1 MVSAT
6 LPPRTVRYEPR
17 GASAE
22 LFRHHEPE
30 VVVSGPAGTG
40 KTYCA
45 LWRLHLA
52 ALKYPGM
59 RAIIVRKTLESLTA
73 SALVTFQNRVLGSG
87 SYGVRPFGGS
97 KLKPAGFQYPNR
109 SELLIGG
116 LDKPEKVMSQEYD
129 LIYVNEA
136 TELTLEDWESLTT
149 RARYGV
155 LPYQQVFGDCNPQG
169 PGHWLYKRAQTGKTT
184 MLFSVHEDN
193 PALYDPV
200 TGWTEA
206 GTAYLSV
213 LDNLTGF
220 RRDRLRLGLWTAAEG
235 SVYPNFN
242 RQTHVRHLTEDDL
255 KGWNTILALDLGA
268 NNPTALLTIRYAG
281 DRIHIEREQH
291 RPMDAEEVKAAVL
304 AEYAATHAGF
314 VVADPSGKIVL
325 DTFSGSVSLR
335 LGQNEIVPGVSSVKA
350 ALPNLTVDPDCEHTI
365 EEFESYRYPPGA
377 RADRDIPEKKN
388 DHAMDALRYAVME
401 LAGPP
406 QEFPDGI
413 DYAGFFGQAGVSVGG
428 W

>member
-1 MVSAT
+1 MVTAS

-17 GASAE
+17 GASAD
-22 LFRHHEPE
+22 LFKHHEPE

-40 KTYCA
+40 KTFGA

-97 KLKPAGFQYPNR
+97 KLKPAGFQYANR
-109 SELLIGG
+109 SEILIGG

-136 TELTLEDWESLTT
+136 TECTLEDWESLTT

-169 PGHWLYKRAQTGKTT
+169 PGHWLYKRAQTKQLT
-184 MLFSVHEDN
+184 MLFSQHQDN

-206 GTAYLSV
+206 GTAYLAR
-213 LDNLTGF
+213 LGNLTGF
-220 RRDRLRLGLWTAAEG
+220 RRDRLLEGLWTAAEG
-235 SVYPNFN
+235 VVYPAFH
-242 RQTHVRHLTEDDL
+242 RQTHVKRVNCD
-255 KGWNTILALDLGA
+255 KWATILALDLGTR
-268 NNPTALLTIRYAG
+268 NPTAILTIRYSG
-281 DRIHIEREQH
+281 DHIHVEREH
-291 RPMDAEEVKAAVL
+291 YERGMSSDAITDAAVN
-304 AEYAATHAGF
+304 AYAASGASYI
-314 VVADPSGKIVL
+314 VVDPSAAGLIASLLQRGITARKADNDVKVGISRVTSIL
-325 DTFSGSVSLR
+325 DD
-335 LGQNEIVPGVSSVKA
+335 
-350 ALPNLTVDPDCEHTI
+350 LTVDPDCVNLI
-365 EEFESYRYPPGA
+365 EEFESYRYPTGGS
-377 RADRDIPEKKN
+377 RDANDVPVKDN
-388 DHAMDALRYAVME
+388 DHALDALRYAVME
-401 LAGPP
+401 LATPRP
-406 QEFPDGI
+406 TMVL
-413 DYAGFFGQAGVSVGG
+413 A
-428 W
+428 

>member
-1 MVSAT
+1 MVAT

-40 KTYCA
+40 KTYGA

-73 SALVTFQNRVLGSG
+73 SALVTFQNRVLSSG

-129 LIYVNEA
+129 LIYVNEV

-169 PGHWLYKRAQTGKTT
+169 PGHWLYKRAQSSKTT
-184 MLFSVHEDN
+184 MLFSVHQDN
-193 PALYDPV
+193 PALFDPV
-200 TGWTEA
+200 LGWTAA
-206 GTAYLSV
+206 GKAYLSR
-213 LDNLTGF
+213 LDSLTGF
-220 RRDRLRLGLWTAAEG
+220 RRDRLLLGQWTAAEG
-235 SVYPNFN
+235 AVYPAFN
-242 RQTHVRHLTEDDL
+242 RQTHVKAVDCS
-255 KGWNTILALDLGA
+255 GWNTILALDLGA
-268 NNPTALLTIRYAG
+268 SNPTVLLTIRHSG
-281 DRIHIEREQH
+281 ERIHIEREQY
-291 RPMDAEEVKAAVL
+291 RPMASAEIKASVM
-304 AEYAATHAGF
+304 AEYTATHADYL
-314 VVADPSGKIVL
+314 VADPSGKIVTDDL
-325 DTFSGSVSLR
+325 IGRITIR
-335 LGQNEIVPGVSSVKA
+335 KGQHEIVPGISRVTA
-350 ALPNLTVDPDCEHTI
+350 ALPNLTIDPDCEHTI
-365 EEFESYRYPPGA
+365 EEFETYRYPPGA
-377 RADRDIPEKKN
+377 RALNDVPEKRN

-401 LAGPP
+401 LATPP
-406 QEFPDGI
+406 VRPAI
-413 DYAGFFGQAGVSVGG
+413 L
-428 W
+428 

>member
-1 MVSAT
+1 MLAV

-17 GASAE
+17 GASAD

-40 KTYCA
+40 KTYGA

-87 SYGVRPFGGS
+87 AYGVRPFGGS

-169 PGHWLYKRAQTGKTT
+169 PGHWLYKRAQVDKTT

-193 PALYDPV
+193 PALFDPV
-200 TGWTEA
+200 RGWTDA
-206 GTAYLSV
+206 GTAYLSR
-213 LDNLTGF
+213 LDSLTGF

-242 RQTHVRHLTEDDL
+242 RQTHVKAVDCAD
-255 KGWNTILALDLGA
+255 WQSILAVDFGLNDPSVVLTVRHGA
-268 NNPTALLTIRYAG
+268 G
-281 DRIHIEREQH
+281 RIHIEREW
-291 RPMDAEEVKAAVL
+291 RATGVGSSALVAAAK
-304 AEYAATHAGF
+304 AEYARCRAQYVVYDPAGAQIAADFAPAGMTGRKADHAI
-314 VVADPSGKIVL
+314 VSGIQ
-325 DTFSGSVSLR
+325 R
-335 LGQNEIVPGVSSVKA
+335 LTA
-350 ALPNLTVDPDCEHTI
+350 ALPALTVDPSCEGLI
-365 EEFESYRYPPGA
+365 EEMEMYRYPNNGRDVPL
-377 RADRDIPEKKN
+377 DRDNHGP
-388 DHAMDALRYAVME
+388 DALRYAVME
-401 LAGPP
+401 LARGDNDP
-406 QEFPDGI
+406 
-413 DYAGFFGQAGVSVGG
+413 VV